1 VKEVKVLLIFREKSI
16 KPLAGMVR
24 RWESLSDVSR
34 DLEKKIIE
42 VATLMTTEMEGSE
55 VGESSDEIESLLGC
69 LIIVVGFD
77 SERE

>member
-1 VKEVKVLLIFREKSI
+1 
-16 KPLAGMVR
+16 
-24 RWESLSDVSR
+24 
-34 DLEKKIIE
+34 LEKKIIE

-69 LIIVVGFD
+69 LIVVGFD

>member
-1 VKEVKVLLIFREKSI
+1 
-16 KPLAGMVR
+16 
-24 RWESLSDVSR
+24 VSR

-69 LIIVVGFD
+69 LIVVGFD
-77 SERE
+77 SERGSETVSDGEKLFGDEGERVVVFIIHDQVF